1 MSIKKDIFV
10 VYDPGVINSEVFITN
25 TSKKF
30 RVSSNPKD
38 MADQIMSIVEAE
50 QIYNVKIHAPYAI
63 ASEVKNYINSNN
75 EYINKNIVIEDV

>member
-1 MSIKKDIFV
+1 MSIEKNIFV

-25 TSKKF
+25 TNKKF

-50 QIYNVKIHAPYAI
+50 QIYSVKIHAPYPISA
-63 ASEVKNYINSNN
+63 EVKNYINSNH

>member
-25 TSKKF
+25 TNKKF

-38 MADQIMSIVEAE
+38 MADQIMSIAETE

-75 EYINKNIVIEDV
+75 EYMNKNIVIEDV

>member
-1 MSIKKDIFV
+1 MSIEKNIFV

-38 MADQIMSIVEAE
+38 MSDQIMSIAEAE

-63 ASEVKNYINSNN
+63 ASEVKHYINLNN
-75 EYINKNIVIEDV
+75 EYVNKSIVIEDV